1 MKKFVMTLTAVLA
14 VTLSAQAQLLWKI
27 SGNGIEKPSYIVGTH
42 HVAPIGMQ
50 DSIPG
55 LMKALQ
61 ATDQVWGELVMS
73 EMASPQGMVELQ
85 KYMAAPA
92 DSTLNVLLSPA
103 QIDSVANLIS

>member
-50 DSIPG
+50 ESKPG
-55 LMKALQ
+55 
-61 ATDQVWGELVMS
+61 S
-73 EMASPQGMVELQ
+73 
-85 KYMAAPA
+85 
-92 DSTLNVLLSPA
+92 
-103 QIDSVANLIS
+103 